1 MFYICVIVVELV
13 FVDIGFYSLF
23 LLHVLNSIRHI
34 IYQDYH
40 YWVIQPKK
48 SCCEGWLLFPV
59 GQQQSSFPMS
69 PEFMILFLPR
79 YVSCLKMALLQMYV
93 YLIIIWLITFLI
105 IIFSSPCQR
114 QCELLPSLGIR
125 RCRPLTFHIL
135 IFSSETPLLNEVKLG
150 RKHLMIYGRSSLKIA
165 HFVLIH

>member
-1 MFYICVIVVELV
+1 MTSPSETMWEKWRHDRNTSFKKKSRFFVSFIDICIWNASLLITCSMSYMYMFNFKFMFYICVIVVELV
-13 FVDIGFYSLF
+13 FVDIGFYSFF

-48 SCCEGWLLFPV
+48 SCCEGWLLFPI

-105 IIFSSPCQR
+105 I
-114 QCELLPSLGIR
+114 
-125 RCRPLTFHIL
+125 TF
-135 IFSSETPLLNEVKLG
+135 
-150 RKHLMIYGRSSLKIA
+150 
-165 HFVLIH
+165 